1 MDVVVVGSAVV
12 LIGTFIIL
20 GLLAVRSRMVFR
32 IAVRNFLKRKRSTL
46 FAVFGLAVGAAIV
59 TGSLVVGDSLEN
71 AVVQS
76 TFQNLGAV
84 DEAARSVGVFD
95 QSIADEVRVRL
106 LGTEIDAVAP
116 LMLLPVSVKDR
127 TSGARQSL
135 VNIIAFND
143 DFLGFG
149 DLKLDDGSTFSGP
162 LGSDHAIINRKLA
175 DNLRASVWDVL
186 NVSYRTPEF
195 SFETVYSPITSLQYA
210 HFTVVEIA
218 DNSGLGRFQLGSSG
232 VVPENMYVR
241 LDTLQQILDL
251 DGKVNTVIVSN
262 EGDEIAGVK
271 DSLRVTRLLE
281 DVFDEQIGYEDLGF
295 LVTSSSYVKMDRKE
309 IFFEDR
315 YLDIVLNITYNSP
328 MVEEVSQLTSYFFNW
343 VGNESSFVAYSVGTG
358 FDPVADTAFGLFER
372 SSNSEMIVGEIS
384 DDEVIINEYVADRL
398 GIGEGSVVTLNYSVY
413 DETFTEVFQYED
425 FTVKYVVNLTGKA
438 HDSEIMPP
446 FPGIK
451 GK

>member
-84 DEAARSVGVFD
+84 DEVARSAGVFD
-95 QSIADEVRVRL
+95 QSIADEVRVQL

-116 LMLLPVSVKDR
+116 LMVLPVSVKNSN
-127 TSGARQSL
+127 SGARQSL
-135 VNIIAFND
+135 VNIIAFTD
-143 DFLGFG
+143 DFLDFG
-149 DLKLDDGSTFSGP
+149 DLKLDDGSIFSGP
-162 LGSDHAIINRKLA
+162 LGSDHVIINRKLA
-175 DNLRASVWDVL
+175 DNLRASVLDVL
-186 NVSYRTPEF
+186 NVSFRTPEF

-241 LDTLQQILDL
+241 LDTLQQVLDL
-251 DGKVNTVIVSN
+251 EGKVNTVIVSN
-262 EGDEIAGVK
+262 EGDEIAGH
-271 DSLRVTRLLE
+271 LRHGAR
-281 DVFDEQIGYEDLGF
+281 
-295 LVTSSSYVKMDRKE
+295 
-309 IFFEDR
+309 
-315 YLDIVLNITYNSP
+315 
-328 MVEEVSQLTSYFFNW
+328 
-343 VGNESSFVAYSVGTG
+343 
-358 FDPVADTAFGLFER
+358 
-372 SSNSEMIVGEIS
+372 
-384 DDEVIINEYVADRL
+384 
-398 GIGEGSVVTLNYSVY
+398 
-413 DETFTEVFQYED
+413 
-425 FTVKYVVNLTGKA
+425 
-438 HDSEIMPP
+438 
-446 FPGIK
+446 
-451 GK
+451 